1 MPGLRKAIGD
11 WDVATYRRVR
21 RPQLPPALQRAVVT
35 YSRAGEHAAAWLALG
50 TAGAVLDRRRRPAWQ
65 RAVAV
70 VAGAYVLNTL
80 VKLVSGRVRPALED
94 LPAVIS
100 TPTKLSFPSA
110 HATSSFAA
118 ARAYSQFLPAPPLYA
133 AAAAMALSRVYLG
146 VHFPTDILA
155 GAALGTWAGGR
166 AR

>member
-1 MPGLRKAIGD
+1 VPGLRKAIGD

-21 RPQLPPALQRAVVT
+21 RPQLPPALQRTVVT

-50 TAGAVLDRRRRPAWQ
+50 AAGAALDTRRRPAWQ

-70 VAGAYVLNTL
+70 VGGAYLLNTL

-118 ARAYSQFLPAPPLYA
+118 ARAYSQFVPAPPLYA
-133 AAAAMALSRVYLG
+133 AAAAMAWSRVYLG

-155 GAALGTWAGGR
+155 GAALGTWAGGL